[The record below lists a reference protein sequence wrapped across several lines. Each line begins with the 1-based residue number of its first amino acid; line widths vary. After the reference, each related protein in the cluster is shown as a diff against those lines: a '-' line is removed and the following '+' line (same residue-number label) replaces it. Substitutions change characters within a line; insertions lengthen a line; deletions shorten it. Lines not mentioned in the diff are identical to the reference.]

1 MTEPLPC
8 PFCGHVGVTHNEG
21 STFRWLVTE
30 CNGCGAQC
38 GEERIDTLSTD
49 QGAAIEQ
56 AAEAAIKTWNTR
68 FTPFSPQQQAEPV
81 AYFDFQELKFTWAKH
96 MKIGPVPVSI
106 KVEPMKLYSEPT
118 KRQWDKPSA
127 SFAGLTLTEVRVP
140 FGMTVRFE
148 GGALIVETVHNV
160 KEGKTPA
167 FISCD
172 AHGNIIRKE
181 RNSDSTP

>member
-68 FTPFSPQQQAEPV
+68 AAQTEQEPV
-81 AYFDFQELKFTWAKH
+81 GWEHHEYRPYGGPGEIRIHAILRSQYMLPDGSVAGDFQWLVDEYKKDKNT
-96 MKIGPVPVSI
+96 I
-106 KVEPMKLYSEPT
+106 KLIPLYTTPPAAQ
-118 KRQWDKPSA
+118 RPWV
-127 SFAGLTLTEVRVP
+127 GLTDEEILRADPWMGTSDSDINPYQILLKVR
-140 FGMTVRFE
+140 TLE
-148 GGALIVETVHNV
+148 AKL
-160 KEGKTPA
+160 
-167 FISCD
+167 
-172 AHGNIIRKE
+172 KE
-181 RNSDSTP
+181 RNT